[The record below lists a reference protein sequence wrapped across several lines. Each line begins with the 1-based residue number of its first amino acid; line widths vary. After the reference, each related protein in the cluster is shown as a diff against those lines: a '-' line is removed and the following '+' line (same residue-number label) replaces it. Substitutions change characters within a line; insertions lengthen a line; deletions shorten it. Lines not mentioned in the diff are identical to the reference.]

1 MQPTLCSRCHKNMAV
16 VFIQKIEQGQTKNE
30 GLCLKCAKELGIK
43 PVEDMMQKM
52 GITDEDLEGLTN
64 EMMSAFGGAEGLEG
78 LMPQEESEEE
88 DEEGKTATFP
98 FLNKLFG
105 SSPSTPPSSPGEGG
119 RSSSGREEKTT
130 GKSER
135 QPKRKFLENYCISLS
150 QKAADG
156 KLDCIVGR
164 EEEIQR
170 TIQILNRRQ
179 KNNPCLIGEPGVGK
193 TAIAEGL
200 AQRIY
205 EKQVPY
211 KLLEKEVYLLDLTA
225 LVAGTQF
232 RGQFE
237 SRMKGLIEEI
247 KKLGNIILVIDEV
260 HNLVGAGDAEGS
272 MNAANILKPA
282 LSRGEIQVIGA
293 TTLTE
298 YRKHIEKDSAL
309 ERRFQPVVV
318 EEPSIEDAVKII
330 EGVAPYYEKYHFVSV
345 SKELCRQAVLMSERY
360 INDRFLPDKAIDLI
374 DEACSDVNLHNQSLA
389 REGEVRKELDAL
401 AKERDTLVADANDRE
416 YKRQNN
422 LKTNEQRQ
430 AECRRDLA
438 KLSGEHDALSSV
450 GDQEAGLRDNEREQA
465 RLQRELN
472 NLIRDRETMISAG
485 QEDDQYAR
493 LASIKSREVQLQ
505 EELDRLDAQS
515 APPLTVEHLA
525 RVIELWTKIPASSI
539 QEAEYE
545 RLAKLED
552 RLKSHVIGQDEAVHA
567 VSAAVRRGRVGI
579 ASKRKPVSFIFV
591 GSTGVGKTE
600 LVKRLS
606 QDLFHSPESLIR
618 LDMSEFMEKFSV
630 SRIIGSPPG
639 YVGYDEA
646 GQLTEKVRRKPY
658 CVVLFDEIEKAHP
671 DVLNILLQILDDGH
685 ITDAQGRNVNFENT
699 VIVMTSN
706 AGSDTKSSG
715 SVGFGGSAN
724 DQGRERA
731 MKALESFLRPEFINR
746 VDEIVYFNKLSEE
759 NFKEIAGIMLGE
771 LRDAMAGKEI
781 VFSWDDSLLDYLVKQ
796 SYSLTY
802 GARNLRRQIQKDLED
817 AITTYLIDHY
827 QQSITHIKATV
838 QDGAVTLQT
847 QEDVETAVLLPPV
860 PVGEHQE

>member
-1 MQPTLCSRCHKNMAV
+1 MAV
-16 VFIQKIEQGQTKNE
+16 IFIQKMEGGTTKSE
-30 GLCLKCAKELGIK
+30 GLCLKCAKEMGIK

-52 GITDEDLEGLTN
+52 GISDEDLEGLTN
-64 EMMSAFGGAEGLEG
+64 EMMSAFGGAEGMEG
-78 LMPQEESEEE
+78 LMSAEEADEDEE
-88 DEEGKTATFP
+88 DEGKTATFP

-105 SSPSTPPSSPGEGG
+105 SAQSPQAQPPEREQPRAERGDKDKKGE
-119 RSSSGREEKTT
+119 K
-130 GKSER
+130 
-135 QPKRKFLENYCISLS
+135 QPKRKFLENYCISLT

-156 KLDCIVGR
+156 KLDRIIGR
-164 EEEIQR
+164 DEEIQR

-200 AQRIY
+200 AQKIY
-205 EKQVPY
+205 QRDVPY
-211 KLLEKEVYLLDLTA
+211 KLLDKEVYLLDLTA

-260 HNLVGAGDAEGS
+260 HNIVGAGDAEGS

-298 YRKHIEKDSAL
+298 YRKYIEKDSAL
-309 ERRFQPVVV
+309 ERRFQPVMV
-318 EEPSIEDAVKII
+318 EEPSIDDSIRII
-330 EGVAPYYEKYHFVSV
+330 QGIAPYYEKYHLVSI
-345 SKELCRQAVLMSERY
+345 SPEMCRLAVTMSERY
-360 INDRFLPDKAIDLI
+360 ITDRFLPDKAIDLI
-374 DEACSDVNLHNQSLA
+374 DEACSDVNLHNKTLA
-389 REGEVRKELDAL
+389 REVEVKKELDAL
-401 AKERDTLVADANDRE
+401 EKERENLMVEANDRD
-416 YKRQNN
+416 YKRQTT
-422 LKTNEQRQ
+422 LKNNEQRQ
-430 AECRRDLA
+430 TEIR
-438 KLSGEHDALSSV
+438 
-450 GDQEAGLRDNEREQA
+450 
-465 RLQRELN
+465 RELN
-472 NLIRDRETMISAG
+472 KLTAEHDSLMGNPATTEALAANEQRQSNFRRELDNLAGEREKLLSDEGSSRDYE
-485 QEDDQYAR
+485 R
-493 LASIKSREVQLQ
+493 LASIKSREIQLQ
-505 EELDRLDAQS
+505 DELNKLEAQS

-525 RVIELWTKIPASSI
+525 RVIELWTKIPASQI

-552 RLKSHVIGQDEAVHA
+552 RLKEHLIGQDEAVHA
-567 VSAAVRRGRVGI
+567 VAAAVRRGRVGI

-600 LVKRLS
+600 LVKRLAM
-606 QDLFHSPESLIR
+606 DMFHSPESLIR
-618 LDMSEFMEKFSV
+618 LDMSEFMEKFAV

-658 CVVLFDEIEKAHP
+658 CVILFDEIEKAHP

-706 AGSDTKSSG
+706 AGSDARTSAG
-715 SVGFGGSAN
+715 SVGFGRTA
-724 DQGRERA
+724 DQQGRERA

-746 VDEIVYFNKLSEE
+746 VDEIVYFNKLTED
-759 NFKEIAGIMLGE
+759 NFKAIAAIMLRE
-771 LRDAMAGKEI
+771 LQDALKEKGI
-781 VFSWDDSLLDYLVKQ
+781 TFTWDDALLDYLVKK
-796 SYSLTY
+796 SYSMTY

-817 AITTYLIDHY
+817 DIATKLIDSYLHLI
-827 QQSITHIKATV
+827 QSIHASA
-838 QDGAVTLQT
+838 D
-847 QEDVETAVLLPPV
+847 
-860 PVGEHQE
+860 GEHPVLTAE